1 MEEETMEIGMILLKQ
16 IVIMFVLMGIGF
28 FLYRKKMI
36 TNAGSKDIGKIL
48 LYIVIPVV
56 IISSFWVERTPE
68 KTIALVES
76 AGISAVSMFLSVW
89 ISWLLFGKKDGIGCF
104 SSAFSNAGFI
114 GIPLVQ
120 AVLGSDAVFYISIMI
135 VLINALQWTLGVVM
149 ISHDKSAMSVQ
160 AIVKNPIVIS
170 VLIGLVLYGLN
181 LPCPEMVSTLF
192 SNIKG
197 MNTPLAMIVSGVFLA
212 QSDLIGMLK
221 KKEAWIVSFFRLL
234 VIPVIILV
242 AFYFLPF
249 GAQDV
254 KLAVLIASACPV
266 GSNVAIFAQQ
276 YEQNYTEAVEHVCLS
291 TILCLVTLPL
301 LVMFAAQIL

>member
-1 MEEETMEIGMILLKQ
+1 MEIGMILLKQ